1 MHETDCFRLP
11 APDMGKR
18 RNAQGLSTDDF
29 RRILTDLEQRPP
41 SQRVFLRK
49 LLHRALAHGAPTKFP
64 VTPHAVPDPVSPS

>member
-18 RNAQGLSTDDF
+18 RNAHGLSTDDF

-49 LLHRALAHGAPTKFP
+49 LLHRALANGAPTKFP